1 MNTIVLALQGCP
13 VGPLGCYGNEWIA
26 TPNLDRFAARAV
38 VFDRHFSDAP
48 DLAPA
53 GRAWR
58 TGRRQT
64 PGIAPAN
71 EPPPDLV
78 RRLKAS
84 GVRTILVRHGRAV
97 NDSPPEFYADWD
109 FKFDARPLPG
119 DRSPQDALIRTLEEV
134 RRATTDGTAWLLW
147 VEIDRFVPPW
157 DVPRDVFEAYVE
169 GLFEDEA
176 PYDPTEH
183 DNSVEAER
191 PVAPDDAIEPWAD
204 PATGWFDADDLPSW
218 ELLHTSFAA
227 AVTTFDA
234 DFARLWATFER
245 YGWDADANV
254 VVTADR
260 GTPLGQHGVIG
271 PHRPWMHEE
280 LVHLPLLVRLADG
293 AHGGRRVAALT
304 QPPDL
309 MPTILAWHAV
319 EAGSAI
325 DGVSL
330 VPLCDGRAFPDRI
343 GYGGLTL
350 NGVSEWYL
358 RTETR
363 HLIVPGIAAGDD
375 DDEPRP
381 VMMFSKP
388 DDRWEVNDVWA
399 HFVEEA
405 DVLEAQLRALL
416 PGVTSPGT
424 PAFRSAGE

>member
-26 TPNLDRFAARAV
+26 TPNLDRLAAQSV

-48 DLAPA
+48 DLASA

-58 TGRRQT
+58 GGRRQT
-64 PGIAPAN
+64 PGVAPN
-71 EPPPDLV
+71 PESPGDLV
-78 RRLKAS
+78 RRLQAS
-84 GVRTILVRHGRAV
+84 GVRTVVVRHSRAV
-97 NDSPPEFYADWD
+97 NDGPADFYADWD
-109 FKFDARPLPG
+109 FKFDARPATG
-119 DRSPQDALIRTLEEV
+119 DRSPQDALLRTLDEV
-134 RRATTDGTAWLLW
+134 RAAVAGDTPWLLW

-157 DVPRDVFEAYVE
+157 DVPKDVFEAYVE

-191 PVAPDDAIEPWAD
+191 VVAPEDAIEPWAD
-204 PATGWFDADDLPSW
+204 PATGWFDADDLPSFQ
-218 ELLHTSFAA
+218 LLHTSFAA

-234 DFARLWATFER
+234 DFAQLWKAFER
-245 YGWDADANV
+245 YGWDATANL

-280 LVHLPLLVRLADG
+280 LVHLPLMIRVAG
-293 AHGGRRVAALT
+293 GTHGGRRVAAAT

-309 MPTILAWHAV
+309 MPTILALHGA
-319 EAGSAI
+319 ATGAA
-325 DGVSL
+325 
-330 VPLCDGRAFPDRI
+330 CDGLSLMPLWSGEPFPERDAF
-343 GYGGLTL
+343 GGLTL

-358 RTETR
+358 RTAER
-363 HLIVPGIAAGDD
+363 HLILPGPPSPD
-375 DDEPRP
+375 DDEPRA
-381 VMMFSKP
+381 VAMYAKP

-399 HFVEEA
+399 HFVDEA
-405 DVLEAQLRALL
+405 DALEARLRALL
-416 PGVTSPGT
+416 PGVTSPAT
-424 PAFRSAGE
+424 PASP